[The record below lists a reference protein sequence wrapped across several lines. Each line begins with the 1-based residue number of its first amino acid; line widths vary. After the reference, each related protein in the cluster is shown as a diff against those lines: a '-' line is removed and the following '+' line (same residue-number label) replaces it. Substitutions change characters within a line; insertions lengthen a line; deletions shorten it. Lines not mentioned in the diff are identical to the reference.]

1 MKPTTRHN
9 GFSQP
14 SYPLRKKRREKETNR
29 KKREAEKRKEIDRK
43 EGLKEHGSGATER
56 GDKLGRKEITR
67 NKIYECFFNTQRS
80 VFDSPRSFHP
90 SLKDFLSFL
99 Y

>member
-43 EGLKEHGSGATER
+43 VGLKEHGVEQQKEEISWE
-56 GDKLGRKEITR
+56 GRK
-67 NKIYECFFNTQRS
+67 YCLF
-80 VFDSPRSFHP
+80 
-90 SLKDFLSFL
+90 
-99 Y
+99 